1 MMNSIRWML
10 TEAKVSELNPNEVN
24 IEGNKLICYHLTSH
38 RSWASHDLE
47 ASRMLNNPVNVGQIT
62 TTYPTDTRSDKIVKN
77 LKNRNR
83 VQKTTKADLE
93 EFIIMNMIDDPYTNT
108 SGFTAG
114 GGDFHGKGLYTC
126 YKFNPEIAKTYGDI
140 CLAFEIDISKFL
152 ICAEDLAKKVH
163 GENWKI
169 KDQIIKCYS
178 LNQKDPEK
186 IEGLKKLLNSLY
198 SNEFKM
204 SSNINSEESRENK
217 TFTAD
222 ISQRIISSFGKENV
236 SGLYDG
242 VILYGRGDGP
252 VCVSFYPKYDSKL
265 IGLGRLDKNK
275 SNIVDWYDSINDFVG
290 GTARNKLD
298 FETMN
303 DIAEENSDKLELTK
317 SKDSE
322 IKKFDPIDV
331 SVKSLFDSRDIFKV
345 LAFYELDVNGL
356 IKDKIENYFV
366 ENNVFFTRTQNLMYT
381 EMSTS
386 ANTLNTMFLN
396 IVRKFKTSGNN
407 NETAKESLHNLILS
421 FATKK
426 IKLSNELVEFCL
438 EFIFSKEYSEDKN
451 DYYDE
456 WITRQQDECIIVY
469 KDYIEDFTLNK
480 ELEKFINDKFNTG
493 GKSAEAIFKRNL
505 HDIEKNHIT
514 SRKISDFI
522 ESIASDHFLSRI
534 KNSLSISDI
543 KKFIISLLKYY
554 TNSKRKMPA
563 KVSSFI
569 LSNVHHKDI
578 VLTKQEQYNWANKI
592 GKSHHH
598 LKKMFS
604 SYKHVDPDVFIKL
617 IEPDLIKGGMG
628 SGIVYSDFHRTY
640 NIYSLL
646 YKHRSIVDL
655 FARSCKSGALR
666 SIIKS
671 ITKSLE
677 GEAVEVLNNMIPL
690 DDSSGSDSNYGSKH
704 NLNSIIDLNDIQWFN
719 YFLDTMRTS
728 PSIKMIK
735 KPLNELEKAMKVKNM
750 ITDSD
755 AEIDNLDLSHKII
768 IGKTLK
774 EVYSF

>member
-1 MMNSIRWML
+1 MRNNIRWML

-38 RSWASHDLE
+38 RSWADYDLE
-47 ASRMLNNPVNVGQIT
+47 ASRMINNPVNISQLQNPN
-62 TTYPTDTRSDKIVKN
+62 PTDTRSDMILKN
-77 LKNRNR
+77 LKNKNR
-83 VQKTTKADLE
+83 VQKTTKSDLE
-93 EFIIMNMIDDPYTNT
+93 EFVIMNMIDDPYTNT

-114 GGDFHGKGLYTC
+114 GGDYHGKGLYTC
-126 YKFNPEIAKTYGDI
+126 YTFNPAIASTYGDI

-204 SSNINSEESRENK
+204 SANINSKESRENK

-222 ISQRIISSFGKENV
+222 ISQSIIRYFGKENV

-265 IGLGRLDKNK
+265 IGLGRLNKNK

-322 IKKFDPIDV
+322 IKKFDTVDV

-345 LAFYELDVNGL
+345 LAFYETETEL
-356 IKDKIENYFV
+356 IKDKIESYFV
-366 ENNVFFTRTQNLMYT
+366 ENNIYFTSILNLPNK
-381 EMSTS
+381 EIPTS
-386 ANTLNTMFLN
+386 VNTLNTMFLN
-396 IVRKFKTSGNN
+396 IVKKFKTSGNN
-407 NETAKESLHNLILS
+407 NIASKEVLHTLILS

-426 IKLSNELVEFCL
+426 IKLSNEIVEFCL
-438 EFIFSKEYSEDKN
+438 EFIFSKEYAEDKSG
-451 DYYDE
+451 YIYDGY
-456 WITRQQDECIIVY
+456 IDGQQDECILVY
-469 KDYIEDFTLNK
+469 KDYIKDFTLNK
-480 ELEKFINDKFNTG
+480 ELEKFINDKFDSG

-505 HDIEKNHIT
+505 HDIENDYIT
-514 SRKISDFI
+514 SRKLTEFI
-522 ESIASDHFLSRI
+522 ESITRDHFLSRI

-543 KKFIISLLKYY
+543 KKFILSLLRYY

-563 KVSSFI
+563 KVSNFI
-569 LSNVHHKDI
+569 LTNVHHKDI
-578 VLTKQEQYNWANKI
+578 VLSKQEQDNWANKI
-592 GKSHHH
+592 GKSHHYA
-598 LKKMFS
+598 KKMFS

-628 SGIVYSDFHRTY
+628 SGIVYSDFYVTY

-646 YKHRSIVDL
+646 YKHKSIVDL

-671 ITKSLE
+671 ITNSLE
-677 GEAVEVLNNMIPL
+677 GETVEVLNNTIPL
-690 DDSSGSDSNYGSKH
+690 DDGSRPDSNYGSKH
-704 NLNSIIDLNDIQWFN
+704 NLNSIIDLNDSQWFN

-735 KPLNELEKAMKVKNM
+735 KPLNELEKVMKVKNM
-750 ITDSD
+750 ISVGGVATN
-755 AEIDNLDLSHKII
+755 NLDLSHKII

>member
-1 MMNSIRWML
+1 MRNNIRWML

-38 RSWASHDLE
+38 RSWATHDLE
-47 ASRMLNNPVNVGQIT
+47 ASRMLSNPANVGQIT
-62 TTYPTDTRSDKIVKN
+62 TIYPTDTRSDKIVKN
-77 LKNRNR
+77 LKNINR
-83 VQKTTKADLE
+83 VQKTTKSDLE

-114 GGDFHGKGLYTC
+114 GGDYHGKGLYTC
-126 YKFNPEIAKTYGDI
+126 YTFNPEIAKTYGDI

-186 IEGLKKLLNSLY
+186 IEKLKKLLNSLEY
-198 SNEFKM
+198 NEFKM
-204 SSNINSEESRENK
+204 SANINSKESRENK

-222 ISQRIISSFGKENV
+222 ISQSIIRYFGKENV

-303 DIAEENSDKLELTK
+303 DIAEENSDKSELTK

-322 IKKFDPIDV
+322 IKKFDPTDV

-345 LAFYELDVNGL
+345 LAFYETETEL
-356 IKDKIENYFV
+356 IKDKIESYFV
-366 ENNVFFTRTQNLMYT
+366 ENNIYFTSILNFPNK
-381 EMSTS
+381 EIPTS
-386 ANTLNTMFLN
+386 VNTLNMMFLN
-396 IVRKFKTSGNN
+396 IVKKFKTSGNN
-407 NETAKESLHNLILS
+407 NITSKEVLHNLILS

-426 IKLSNELVEFCL
+426 IKLSNEIVEFCL
-438 EFIFSKEYSEDKN
+438 EFIFSKEYAEDKSG
-451 DYYDE
+451 YYDGH
-456 WITRQQDECIIVY
+456 IAGQQDECIIVY
-469 KDYIEDFTLNK
+469 KDYIKDFTLNK
-480 ELEKFINDKFNTG
+480 ELEKFINDKFNSG

-505 HDIEKNHIT
+505 HDIENYYIT
-514 SRKISDFI
+514 SRKLTEFI
-522 ESIASDHFLSRI
+522 ESITRDHFLSRI

-543 KKFIISLLKYY
+543 KKFILSLLRYY

-563 KVSSFI
+563 KVSNFV
-569 LSNVHHKDI
+569 LTNVHHKDI
-578 VLTKQEQYNWANKI
+578 VLSKQEQDNWTNKI
-592 GKSHHH
+592 GKSHHYV
-598 LKKMFS
+598 KKMFS
-604 SYKHVDPDVFIKL
+604 SYKNVDPDVFIKL

-628 SGIVYSDFHRTY
+628 SGIVYSDFHVTY

-646 YKHRSIVDL
+646 YKHKSIVDL
-655 FARSCKSGALR
+655 FARSCKSGELR

-671 ITKSLE
+671 ITNSLE
-677 GEAVEVLNNMIPL
+677 GETVEVLNNTIPL
-690 DDSSGSDSNYGSKH
+690 DDGSRPDSNYGSKH
-704 NLNSIIDLNDIQWFN
+704 NLNSIIDLNDSQWFN

-735 KPLNELEKAMKVKNM
+735 NPLNELEKVMKVKNM
-750 ITDSD
+750 ISD
-755 AEIDNLDLSHKII
+755 GDVATNNLDLSHKII
-768 IGKTLK
+768 IGKTFK